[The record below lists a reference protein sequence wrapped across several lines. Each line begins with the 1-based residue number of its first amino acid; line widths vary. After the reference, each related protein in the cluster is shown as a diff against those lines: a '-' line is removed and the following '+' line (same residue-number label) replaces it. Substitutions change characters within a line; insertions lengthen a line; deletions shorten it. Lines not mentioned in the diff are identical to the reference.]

1 MKLKYTLRVFPV
13 IAMVL
18 LASCEDSSFLA
29 EPPYSFTS
37 PENFYKTES
46 DLKIAL
52 VGCYSTINTKSVPGA
67 SVPDGTYDRGLLYM
81 LQGVDEL
88 LPNTTDYSGDFVRL
102 SYLPSHTY
110 LSNFWAAY
118 FAGINRCNL
127 LIEKAAG
134 VDMNEMVKEQII
146 SEARFLRAFFYYHLA
161 SCFGGVP
168 VTTSSVPDNSAPRD
182 NLETVYSLIIE
193 DLEHAYN
200 TLNNRAINTGGANK
214 WTAGGYLGVVY
225 NYLASCKR
233 YSVGESL
240 NFELNSFNWVDANEM
255 SQNAKIV
262 LKDVVENSDYVLV
275 EREKY
280 SHLFRESTKSEQYRE
295 VLFMAENSNTISNA
309 YTELVHFPIPNGNRN
324 LYGGGY
330 GRLRP
335 TRELYLSYDENDI
348 RRDHNIT
355 GQYSSTSPKTETV
368 DGVSYYVPDPIGPI
382 STKIN
387 WCTGKFRMQ
396 APEDK
401 VIPNHATAIN
411 YPLLRYADVLLQY
424 AEALYFTGDETEPRK
439 ILSTIRE
446 RALNPESNVSSLNDA
461 YYKDDFIE
469 ELLDERKRE
478 LCFETKR
485 RIDLIRFDKLE
496 EAILSIDPT
505 AGNLNEQVLEV
516 RYNYQYNKIWFP
528 IPLTQ
533 IDLNGNLRPNPEY

>member
-1 MKLKYTLRVFPV
+1 MKLKYTLRILPV
-13 IAMVL
+13 IAAVL
-18 LASCEDSSFLA
+18 LVSCEDSSFLS

-67 SVPDGTYDRGLLYM
+67 YVPDGTYDRGLLYM
-81 LQGVDEL
+81 LQGIDEL

-110 LSNFWAAY
+110 LSDFWAAY

-127 LIEKAAG
+127 LIEKTAD
-134 VDMNEMVKEQII
+134 VDMDAKVKEQII
-146 SEARFLRAFFYYHLA
+146 AEARFLRAFFYWHLA

-193 DLEHAYN
+193 DLDHAYN

-233 YSVGESL
+233 YGVGELL
-240 NFELNSFNWVDANEM
+240 NFELNSFSWVDANEM
-255 SQNAKIV
+255 SQKAKIV
-262 LKDVVENSDYVLV
+262 LGDVVENSDYDLV

-280 SHLFRESTKSEQYRE
+280 SHLFRESTKSDQYRE
-295 VLFMAENSNTISNA
+295 VLFTAENSNTISNA

-355 GQYSSTSPKTETV
+355 GQYSSTAPKTETV
-368 DGVSYYVPDPIGPI
+368 DGASYYVPDPIGPV

-424 AEALYFTGDETEPRK
+424 AEALYFTGDEIEPRG

-446 RALNPESNVSSLNDA
+446 RVTNPEVNVSSLNGA

-469 ELLDERKRE
+469 ELLDERRRE

-505 AGNLNEQVLEV
+505 AGNLNEQVIEV

-533 IDLNGNLRPNPEY
+533 IDVNGNLRPNP